1 MANCYCEKC
10 RKTMA
15 DDNFYTYKDGRKAE
29 ICKRCMTM
37 HIDNYD
43 PQTFLWL
50 LEKMDV
56 PYMEEE
62 WNVLRDRAFAK
73 NPEKMN
79 GMTVFGK
86 YLSKMRLKKWKDYG
100 WADTEKLNQ
109 EKEALKQTAEN
120 RAAHIE
126 DEQARKHELQA
137 QLDNGEISEAQYL
150 TLSDSDIQYQNYVEQ
165 NIQQVQAT
173 PGGNASGVGQNNYF
187 KEDEFISED
196 ELVDVGAELTHEDKV
211 YLAMKWGRLYRASE
225 WVELEK
231 KYNEMKKSFDINDS
245 DTESSLI
252 LICKTN
258 LKMNQAI
265 DQGDL
270 EAYNK
275 LSRAY
280 ETLRKS
286 AKFTAVQNKDG
297 NNSAVNSVGEMVAF
311 CEKNGGKIPKFDLSI
326 DRDIVDKV
334 VRDMKEYTKSL
345 IYDDPALARQ
355 IEDYIQK
362 RENAESAKKDK
373 EEARKHGLSEPLLSD
388 NDHVKYKEFLNQQ
401 AALDKRI
408 VYEPPKLDKLQKLDL
423 GDDK

>member
-126 DEQARKHELQA
+126 DEQLH
-137 QLDNGEISEAQYL
+137 
-150 TLSDSDIQYQNYVEQ
+150 
-165 NIQQVQAT
+165 
-173 PGGNASGVGQNNYF
+173 
-187 KEDEFISED
+187 
-196 ELVDVGAELTHEDKV
+196 
-211 YLAMKWGRLYRASE
+211 
-225 WVELEK
+225 
-231 KYNEMKKSFDINDS
+231 
-245 DTESSLI
+245 
-252 LICKTN
+252 
-258 LKMNQAI
+258 
-265 DQGDL
+265 
-270 EAYNK
+270 
-275 LSRAY
+275 
-280 ETLRKS
+280 
-286 AKFTAVQNKDG
+286 
-297 NNSAVNSVGEMVAF
+297 
-311 CEKNGGKIPKFDLSI
+311 
-326 DRDIVDKV
+326 
-334 VRDMKEYTKSL
+334 
-345 IYDDPALARQ
+345 
-355 IEDYIQK
+355 
-362 RENAESAKKDK
+362 
-373 EEARKHGLSEPLLSD
+373 
-388 NDHVKYKEFLNQQ
+388 
-401 AALDKRI
+401 
-408 VYEPPKLDKLQKLDL
+408 
-423 GDDK
+423 